1 MVAAITEGTPAF
13 GDLLRF
19 WRRRR
24 RLSQL
29 DLALEA
35 NLSTKHLSFLEN
47 GRARPSRQ
55 LLEHLTH
62 TLELPLRER
71 NRLLLAAGFAPHYR
85 ELPFDDRAMAPLRE
99 ALDGL
104 LAAHQPNPAL
114 VVNAHWELVASN
126 PAAALLWDGVDP
138 RLLEPP
144 VSVLRL
150 FCHPDGVPRISSAT
164 PVCSRPLLERLH
176 RRAHDDADQ
185 TLLDL
190 VAEMEGYLA
199 GAEPRSWNGDGVMA
213 TFELQTRLGEV
224 SLFTVIA
231 TLGAPLEVSAAD
243 LAIETFLPADAQSA
257 DRLRELAAV
266 T

>member
-1 MVAAITEGTPAF
+1 VVAAITEGTPAF

-85 ELPFDDRAMAPLRE
+85 ELSFDDRAMAPLRE
-99 ALDGL
+99 ALDRL
-104 LAAHQPNPAL
+104 LTAHRPNPAL

-138 RLLEPP
+138 KLLEPP

-150 FCHPDGVPRISSAT
+150 FCHPDGVPRISNAT

-185 TLLDL
+185 TMLDL

-213 TFELQTRLGEV
+213 TFDLRTRLGEV